1 MLQEQAALTVVAVT
15 MGHPRGLK
23 YFQAVPQNRLEL
35 HPGVM
40 KRIEEQAR

>member
-23 YFQAVPQNRLEL
+23 YLQAVLWNRLER
-35 HPGVM
+35 HPAVM